1 VRDVHTA
8 AGVGKPTRAKSS
20 AQAFIWAVG
29 GGKGGV
35 GKSVVTS
42 SLAVTL
48 AGRGQRCALVD
59 ADLGGANLHTILGVP
74 GPTRTLSH
82 FLNGEVANLADVMS
96 PTNVPNLWLVSGARS
111 MLNIGNLKHSQKQ
124 KLLRHVQSLAV
135 DHVFLDLSA
144 GTAYNA
150 LDFFLAARRAILAV
164 VPEPTSIENA
174 YHFLKAAFFRSLR
187 RAARR
192 SPVRAA
198 IGRVLEERAK
208 RRIRSPHHLIAE
220 VARIDPEAGRLLAE
234 AARTFS
240 PKLIVNQARTP
251 EHRSLGHEI
260 SAACRSHLGA
270 DVEYLGALESDR
282 CVDDAIVRREPVVRL
297 HPGCGFALDL
307 EVVVDRLLEGETGG
321 RRARVEPLV
330 PLHRQPRA
338 LYDERYFATHGAVES
353 QETPHT
359 AARARQACAPRAA
372 ARARIASAVRVGR
385 GAGPPPGITR
395 PGAHLRHHREQLGLD
410 LKELCKRTRIPSLDS
425 LENERFANL
434 PPEPYVRSFVLQYS
448 EALGLS
454 EGVALAQSYVERYR
468 QAVDRRSA

>member
-1 VRDVHTA
+1 MRDVHTA
-8 AGVGKPTRAKSS
+8 AGVGKPTRASRS
-20 AQAFIWAVG
+20 AEPCIWAVG

-48 AGRGQRCALVD
+48 AGRGQRCVLVD
-59 ADLGGANLHTILGVP
+59 ADFGGANLHTILGVP
-74 GPTRTLSH
+74 SPTQTLSH
-82 FLNGEVANLADVMS
+82 FLNGEVADLADVMS
-96 PTNVPNLWLVSGARS
+96 PTNIPNLWLVSGARS
-111 MLNIGNLKHSQKQ
+111 MLNIGNLGHSQKL

-144 GTAYNA
+144 GSAYNA
-150 LDFFLAARRAILAV
+150 LDLFLAARRAILAV

-198 IGRVLEERAK
+198 VGRVLEERAK

-220 VARIDPEAGRLLAE
+220 VTRIDPEAGRLLAA
-234 AARTFS
+234 AARAFS
-240 PKLIVNQARTP
+240 PMLIVNQARTP

-270 DVEYLGALESDR
+270 DVEYLGALERDR

-297 HPGCGFALDL
+297 HPGCAFALDL
-307 EVVVDRLLEGETGG
+307 EVIVDRLLRGEAEG
-321 RRARVEPLV
+321 RRTCVEQLV
-330 PLHRQPRA
+330 PMHRQPRA
-338 LYDERYFATHGAVES
+338 LYDERYFASHGAVES
-353 QETPHT
+353 REASHS
-359 AARARQACAPRAA
+359 AVRGREARPPRAA
-372 ARARIASAVRVGR
+372 ARARIASGDQVRR
-385 GAGPPPGITR
+385 GAGPPPGIAR
-395 PGAHLRHHREQLGLD
+395 PGAHLKHRREQLGLD
-410 LKELCKRTRIPSLDS
+410 LSELCKRTRILSLDS
-425 LENERFANL
+425 LENERFGQL

-454 EGVALAQSYVERYR
+454 EGTALAQSYVERYR
-468 QAVDRRSA
+468 QAAGRRSA